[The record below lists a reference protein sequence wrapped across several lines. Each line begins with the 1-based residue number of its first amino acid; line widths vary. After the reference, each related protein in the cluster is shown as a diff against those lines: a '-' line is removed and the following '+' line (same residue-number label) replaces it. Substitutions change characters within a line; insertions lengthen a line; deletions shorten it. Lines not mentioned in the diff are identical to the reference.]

1 MDRLIFWKQTKL
13 LKSCLVIIIL
23 FSFFATGYAATQDIV
38 DTYYD
43 QKGWKLLVNGD
54 DYFVKGVVWG
64 YIPVG
69 ENYAYNLWAKSD
81 DHIKN
86 VLDHECNLMKEA
98 GVNTIRSFGAIPPK
112 WVTYIYNEY
121 DIMTIMNH
129 LVGRYGYTVNGAW
142 KPTLDYSD
150 KPTRQV
156 LKKDI
161 LNFIKKYKNTPG
173 VLMFALGNENNYSL
187 EWTSFEIENLPEG
200 ERYKEKAKYLYSLYN
215 EIMGAGKK
223 IDSNH
228 PFAIVN
234 GDIQY
239 LGLIAKYCKNL
250 DILGVNAYRGA
261 SFTDMW
267 ERVSK
272 ELGLPVMLTE
282 FGSDA
287 FDVLD
292 KEEDQTSQAKIVK
305 SNWQEI
311 YNKSY
316 GNGEEGNAIGG
327 LQFEWRDEW
336 WKFKQNENL
345 FIHDRHASWSNGGYS
360 FDFMEG
366 VNNMNEEWFGICRMG
381 EPNEEGVYKAE
392 PRMAYYVLKEI
403 WRINPYKENKSR
415 INRSINNIEM
425 NLLSLKSDV
434 QLIKS
439 ENRKREHIK
448 IVGGS
453 LQGDLV
459 LNGKSEEVENRGKEG
474 LEFSHGEMI
483 FLDFEFQPT
492 TKIEGNFTLNLLGNV
507 VDKQL
512 EQYYGKRGET
522 FTTVI
527 SETEDE
533 MEVTTT
539 KEIKDNERVE
549 IYSFEAIYNNKYF
562 DLTTFYHVPRYH
574 WGYDGDT
581 YGLLWEATDME
592 GMDIWN
598 AKAPYGFEFFGKRSL
613 KGLTVV
619 AGPEIYWGANPKAI
633 VKYDFGGEKYKY
645 SFIHSEDIKRA
656 GTAST
661 ATEATNP
668 ATRQTALSLETQLTS
683 GAKLELGYLFS
694 GSEKIDDE
702 FSYVDEEEN
711 IYLDKIKFEDTQG
724 VKAKITFDAFKI
736 AKIDASV
743 NYAGLVADAGN
754 HIREFDTLIPYS
766 SLGNKVAFETG
777 MLLPMGDVWLLPR
790 FFYRENLIESNPIID
805 PYTDGTNF
813 YPGLTPRNRDADPFA
828 VLGNREAV
836 SGELFV
842 TYDPTPATY
851 FYAWDNFKREDAP
864 FAFSIGGNYTKYPTT
879 TDAYLFYYQE
889 GKTNASFGKG
899 LPAED
904 LWLAKGRFIM
914 NPNPNLMVITNIE
927 GGKQQATGNPDGE
940 SPKYLSLDAKFV
952 INQRHYISGY
962 AKKNAWGPYDWYR
975 QFNITFPYQFMLDY
989 SLLIDNFLDELISS
1003 RIGFKSIFRTLDENS
1018 PTNEGEDLINDY
1030 VFQTGLY
1037 FDIKF

>member
-1 MDRLIFWKQTKL
+1 MDKL
-13 LKSCLVIIIL
+13 NFKEQSEWFLKCIVAFIL
-23 FSFFATGYAATQDIV
+23 FSFFVVGYAYTQENV
-38 DTYYD
+38 RTYHD
-43 QKGWKLLVNGD
+43 NNGWKLLVD
-54 DYFVKGVVWG
+54 DNSYYIKGMVWG
-64 YIPVG
+64 YIPIG
-69 ENYAYNLWAKSD
+69 ENYAYNLWAKSEE
-81 DHIKN
+81 HIKN
-86 VLDHECNLMKEA
+86 VLEHEFNLMKEA
-98 GVNTIRSFGAIPPK
+98 GVNTIRSFGSIPPK
-112 WVTYIYNEY
+112 WVTYIYRKY
-121 DIMTIMNH
+121 GIMTIMNH
-129 LVGRYGYTVNGAW
+129 LAGRYGYTINGAW

-150 KPTRQV
+150 KITRQV
-156 LKKDI
+156 LKENIID
-161 LNFIKKYKNTPG
+161 FINKYKDTPG

-200 ERYKEKAKYLYSLYN
+200 ERYKEKAKYLYSLYD
-215 EIMGAGKK
+215 EIIKDGKE
-223 IDSNH
+223 IDPNH

-239 LGLIAKYCKNL
+239 LGLVAEYCKNL

-267 ERVSK
+267 ERVDK
-272 ELGLPVMLTE
+272 ELNLPVMLTE

-287 FDVLD
+287 FDALEN
-292 KEEDQTSQAKIVK
+292 EEDQTSQAKIVK

-316 GNGEEGNAIGG
+316 GNGEEGNSIGG

-336 WKFKQNENL
+336 WKYKQDENL
-345 FIHDRHASWSNGGYS
+345 FVHDRHASWSNGGYS
-360 FDFMEG
+360 FDFIAG

-381 EPNEEGVYKAE
+381 EPNQAGVYEAE

-403 WRINPYKENKSR
+403 WNIDPYEVSKTE
-415 INRSINNIEM
+415 INRRINNIDM
-425 NLLSLKSDV
+425 NLLSLKSDL
-434 QLIKS
+434 QLMKS
-439 ENRKREHIK
+439 ENNKKNHISLT
-448 IVGGS
+448 GGS
-453 LQGDLV
+453 LQNALV
-459 LNGKSEEVENRGKEG
+459 LNGKSEDVENRGKDG
-474 LEFSHGEMI
+474 LDFSHGEMI
-483 FLDFEFQPT
+483 FLDFAFQPT
-492 TKIEGNFTLNLLGNV
+492 TKIEGKFSLNILGNV

-562 DLTTFYHVPRYH
+562 DLTTFYHIPRYH
-574 WGYDGDT
+574 WGYEGDS

-598 AKAPYGFEFFGKRSL
+598 AKAPYGFEFLGKKSL
-613 KGLTVV
+613 TGLTIV

-633 VKYDFGGEKYKY
+633 VKYDFRGEKYRY
-645 SFIHSEDIKRA
+645 SFIHSEDIQRA
-656 GTAST
+656 GATST
-661 ATEATNP
+661 ATEATVP
-668 ATRQTALSLETQLTS
+668 ATRQTALSMETQLSPST
-683 GAKLELGYLFS
+683 KLELAYLFS
-694 GSEKIDDE
+694 GSEKVDDE
-702 FSYVDEEEN
+702 FSYVDKDEN
-711 IYLDKIKFEDTQG
+711 IYRDKIEFEDTQG
-724 VKAKITFDAFKI
+724 VKAKITLDAFKG

-754 HIREFDTLIPYS
+754 LLAEFNTLIPYS
-766 SLGNKVAFETG
+766 SLGNKIAVETG
-777 MLLPMGDVWLLPR
+777 MLLPLGDIWLLPR
-790 FFYRENLIESNPIID
+790 VFYRENLIESNPIIE

-813 YPGLTPRNRDADPFA
+813 YPGLTPRNRDDDPFA
-828 VLGNREAV
+828 VLGNREAF
-836 SGELFV
+836 SGELFI

-851 FYAWDNFKREDAP
+851 FYAWDNFKKEDAP
-864 FAFSIGGNYTKYPTT
+864 FAFSVGANYTRYSTT

-889 GKTNASFGKG
+889 GKTNASFGRG

-904 LWLAKGRFIM
+904 LWLARGRFVM
-914 NPNPNLMVITNIE
+914 NPNPNLMIVANVE
-927 GGKQQATGNPDGE
+927 GGKQQASGNPAGK
-940 SPKYLSLDAKFV
+940 SPEYISLDAKFV
-952 INQRHYISGY
+952 INQIHHISGY

-989 SLLIDNFLDELISS
+989 SFLIDNFLDELISS

-1018 PTNEGEDLINDY
+1018 PMNEGEEENSDY
-1030 VFQTGLY
+1030 AFQTGLY
-1037 FDIKF
+1037 FDINF